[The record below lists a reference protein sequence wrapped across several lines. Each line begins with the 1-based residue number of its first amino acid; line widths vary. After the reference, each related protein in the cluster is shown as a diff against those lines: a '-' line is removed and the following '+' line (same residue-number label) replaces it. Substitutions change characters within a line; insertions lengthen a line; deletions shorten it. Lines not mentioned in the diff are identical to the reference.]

1 MPRGLLGLAI
11 VTGLGA
17 ALLNRQAN
25 KKARAVTHASKS
37 PTKRAAPSKKS
48 QPGRSAKSKSRR
60 AAATKRAGRWEIRRR
75 ALMPSTVAC
84 RAPSATA

>member
-60 AAATKRAGRWEIRRR
+60 AAATKRAGR
-75 ALMPSTVAC
+75 
-84 RAPSATA
+84 